1 MIKRMV
7 LKFHLYAVLLIFL
20 FTKIYSQDVLPLSS
34 QKDLDALKESS
45 KGKIVLVN
53 FWATWCKPC
62 VNEFPELVK
71 LYNNYKDKDF
81 KLIFIS
87 VDVPEDIQ
95 NKVIPFLK
103 SKDVD
108 FTTYYNR
115 FDKPDDLINYFDTK
129 WEGAVPSTYIY
140 DMDWKQTAN
149 ILGSRSYVVFEK
161 EILKVLN

>member
-1 MIKRMV
+1 MSPRLVFKLCFYSFV
-7 LKFHLYAVLLIFL
+7 FIFL
-20 FTKIYSQDVLPLSS
+20 FTKTYSQDILPLSS

-45 KGKIVLVN
+45 KGKVVLVN

-62 VNEFPELVK
+62 VSEFSELVK
-71 LYNNYKDKDF
+71 LYSNYKDKDF

-95 NKVIPFLK
+95 SKVKPFLK

-108 FTTYYNR
+108 FNTYYNK

-140 DMDWKQTAN
+140 DKDWNQTSN
-149 ILGSRSYVVFEK
+149 ILGSRSYEVFEK
-161 EILKVLN
+161 DILKDLN